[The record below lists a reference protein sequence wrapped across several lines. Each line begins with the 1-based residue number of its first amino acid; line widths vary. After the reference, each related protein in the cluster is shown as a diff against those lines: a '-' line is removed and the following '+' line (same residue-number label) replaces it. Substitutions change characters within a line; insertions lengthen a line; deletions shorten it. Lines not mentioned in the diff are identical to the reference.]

1 MSVRQDEFQSI
12 APETLSVIRA
22 KAGVLEESTLGAIVT
37 HGNPSGNL
45 DNSLAGVD
53 FQYHNTRLPGG
64 HTLDADVWYQESD
77 TEGVDSDQASF
88 GVGVRVPTS
97 QGVRGRLEYREF
109 EENFNPALG
118 FINRRGVSDAAASLG
133 YMLRTRDGY
142 LRSWLINVDVENVD
156 YLDDGSTQSHLLMF
170 RPMVLRNDEGDEL
183 TVAYQDLKE
192 GLAAP
197 FEIVP
202 GVVIPEGLYSLDS
215 WGIQLATAT
224 HRRLV
229 LRARFVDFRDTG
241 FYDGNRDDSFVELV
255 WKPSPH
261 FGASLSYDYSD
272 VDLPQGSFVTRL
284 VRAGIDFVF
293 SSKLSWVNLIQ
304 YDNVT
309 ETAGI
314 NMRLH
319 FIPQA
324 GRELYFVVNHNAEDI
339 DRDND
344 FRSLT
349 SDITAKVS
357 YTFRF

>member
-1 MSVRQDEFQSI
+1 MI
-12 APETLSVIRA
+12 AP
-22 KAGVLEESTLGAIVT
+22 LGSATDPVMDAIPACARI
-37 HGNPSGNL
+37 NPSGMIK
-45 DNSLAGVD
+45 
-53 FQYHNTRLPGG
+53 
-64 HTLDADVWYQESD
+64 
-77 TEGVDSDQASF
+77 
-88 GVGVRVPTS
+88 TS
-97 QGVRGRLEYREF
+97 
-109 EENFNPALG
+109 
-118 FINRRGVSDAAASLG
+118 AAAA
-133 YMLRTRDGY
+133 MNT
-142 LRSWLINVDVENVD
+142 
-156 YLDDGSTQSHLLMF
+156 
-170 RPMVLRNDEGDEL
+170 
-183 TVAYQDLKE
+183 
-192 GLAAP
+192 
-197 FEIVP
+197 
-202 GVVIPEGLYSLDS
+202 
-215 WGIQLATAT
+215 
-224 HRRLV
+224 
-229 LRARFVDFRDTG
+229 VDFRDTG